1 MQAFREPPG
10 EAERR
15 LAQAAVVGLRDLAR
29 TGERAFHLLVEPAL
43 DRVAHEHER
52 DEEEERR
59 RQERHPH
66 ERANQSRA
74 EMGARDA
81 PPALED
87 ELHDVPADQE
97 DEQDQQD
104 HVQVDEH
111 DEHGVGAD
119 RARAGGL
126 REMELEDREEDD
138 GERRRDDDQP
148 FQTPPARLGRGRPRR
163 RRVGRAGHGSAR

>member
-1 MQAFREPPG
+1 MQALAELTR

-15 LAQAAVVGLRDLAR
+15 LAEAAVVGLGDLAR
-29 TGERAFHLLVEPAL
+29 TRERAFDLLVEPAL
-43 DRVAHEHER
+43 DGVAHEDQRHQ
-52 DEEEERR
+52 EEERR
-59 RQERHPH
+59 RQERDAH
-66 ERANQSRA
+66 ERAHQPGA
-74 EMGARDA
+74 EMSARDA

-111 DEHGVGAD
+111 HEHGVGAH
-119 RARAGGL
+119 RAGARGL
-126 REMELEDREEDD
+126 RQVELEDGEEHDRER
-138 GERRRDDDQP
+138 GRDDDQP
-148 FQTPPARLGRGRPRR
+148 LQTSPARLGRGRLRR